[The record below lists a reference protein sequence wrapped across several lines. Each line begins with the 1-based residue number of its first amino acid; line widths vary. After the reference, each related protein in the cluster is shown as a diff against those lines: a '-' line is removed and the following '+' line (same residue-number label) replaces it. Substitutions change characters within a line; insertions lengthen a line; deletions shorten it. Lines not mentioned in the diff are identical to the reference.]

1 VGLDREK
8 RKEEVRDKIIEAAM
22 KVFAQHGYFKAPVES
37 IAEEAGTSKG
47 LVFWYF
53 RSKEELMIEVARK
66 ALPTD
71 VISEC
76 LDEKLEGRELL
87 TCIGSKY
94 LEKYKDN
101 EKRLLLVNTLSLANM
116 NELIRKEILGMCY
129 ELLNEVGE
137 KVYGTSNVENLIKMR
152 MFFGG
157 LLCYAVN
164 PLTNVR
170 SEEYLETL
178 VNTVYS
184 KA

>member
-1 VGLDREK
+1 VELDREK
-8 RKEEVRDKIIEAAM
+8 RKEEVKEKIIEAAM
-22 KVFAQHGYFKAPVES
+22 KVFAQHGYFKAPVEL

-53 RSKEELMIEVARK
+53 RSKEELIIEVAKR

-76 LDEKLEGRELL
+76 LNEKLEGRELL
-87 TCIGSKY
+87 MCIGSKY
-94 LEKYKDN
+94 LEKYKDD

-116 NELIRKEILGMCY
+116 NELIRKELLGMCN
-129 ELLNEVGE
+129 ELLNEVAKRVFGMFNE
-137 KVYGTSNVENLIKMR
+137 ENLVKMR

-164 PLTNVR
+164 PPTNIE
-170 SEEYLETL
+170 SKEYLETII
-178 VNTVYS
+178 NTVYP
-184 KA
+184 KV